1 MLLTIVPMHLT
12 QATLQT
18 HLMQTILQTTQMQ
31 RTLQTVPK
39 TGVTADSP
47 TSHPIVAA
55 ALKYQEKAVINPQ
68 ITALTLLI
76 TLLTAVR

>member
-1 MLLTIVPMHLT
+1 
-12 QATLQT
+12 
-18 HLMQTILQTTQMQ
+18 MQ

-39 TGVTADSP
+39 AGVTAVSP